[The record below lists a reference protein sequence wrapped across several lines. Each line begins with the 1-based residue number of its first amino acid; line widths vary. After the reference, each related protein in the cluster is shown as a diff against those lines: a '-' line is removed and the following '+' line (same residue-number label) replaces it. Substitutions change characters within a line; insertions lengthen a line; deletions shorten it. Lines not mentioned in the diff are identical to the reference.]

1 MYNKERVKIIV
12 SEWFEF
18 KTGII
23 LSDETLS
30 KLVDDITKT
39 KEIDTTI
46 DRITLPTKDEVAS
59 KGYKI
64 AGYDG
69 YNYRR
74 VLKDKEN
81 DIYYSGWMDCY
92 DWISKGGQL

>member
-1 MYNKERVKIIV
+1 MYNKERIKTIV

-18 KTGII
+18 KTGIV

-30 KLVDDITKT
+30 KLVDDITET
-39 KEIDTTI
+39 KQSDIPFVS
-46 DRITLPTKDEVAS
+46 ITLPTKDEVVS

-69 YNYRR
+69 FNYRR
-74 VLKDKEN
+74 VLTDKEN
-81 DIYYSGWMDCY
+81 DVYHSDWMDFY
-92 DWISKGGQL
+92 DWISKGN